1 MSFDINA
8 EIQARH
14 HDVLE
19 QLDATKPNYDLMVEV
34 LEDEF
39 SMLVDTITDNFDEY
53 FHDNGV
59 ALNAYENLTEA
70 DEETVYHWQSAVM
83 NRVLSRYAKKVA
95 ARYTT

>member
-8 EIQARH
+8 EIEARKAEVF
-14 HDVLE
+14 DQLE
-19 QLDATKPNYDLMVEV
+19 ASKPDYNLMVEV

-70 DEETVYHWQSAVM
+70 DEETVYHWQSEVM

-95 ARYTT
+95 DRYKI